1 MLALYIL
8 AEMNRPKPVEWEM
21 TLSKEDKN
29 PYGAYIVYRQ
39 LKDLFP
45 QANIHSYRLPVYNQV
60 NNFDD
65 VNTAYFLIC
74 PQLNI
79 SREDVTELL
88 DYVVSGNYVF
98 MASDNFSK
106 ALMDSLKF
114 RVTRRFELVNRDSVT
129 INFVNPLLRAKD
141 NYSFK
146 QMTIDGY
153 INKLDTANSLVLG
166 TNQLQDANFIKMP
179 YGEGA
184 FFIHAS
190 PLCFSNYFML
200 TDKNADYVSKALSY
214 LPQDVNKI
222 FWDEYYKLGP
232 DGSQNPLRFFLNN
245 PFLKWA
251 FRIGVA
257 AMVLYVLFSMKRRQ
271 RIIPVITPLGN
282 STLDFVQ
289 TVGNVY
295 FNQRDNKNIAQKKI
309 SYFLTDLRSDF
320 FLSTHQ
326 LNEEFVEALS
336 KKSGL
341 DKQDVDELINL
352 IRAINESGEVSDET
366 LLHLNQLI
374 DNFYSRV

>member
-1 MLALYIL
+1 MLALYIV
-8 AEMNRPKPVEWEM
+8 AEINRPKPVEWDV

-39 LKDLFP
+39 LKDVFP
-45 QANIHSYRLPVYNQV
+45 RAKIQSFRLPVYNQV

-79 SREDVTELL
+79 SRDDVDELL

-106 ALMDSLKF
+106 VLMDSLKF
-114 RVTRRFELVNRDSVT
+114 RTMRRFDLVNRDSVNV
-129 INFVNPLLRAKD
+129 NFVNPLLRAKD
-141 NYSFK
+141 NYRFK

-153 INKLDTANSLVLG
+153 INKLDTVNSLVLG
-166 TNQLQDANFIKMP
+166 INHLQDANFIKMP

-190 PLCFSNYFML
+190 PLCFSNYYVL
-200 TDKNADYVSKALSY
+200 TGSNADYVAKALSY
-214 LPQDVNKI
+214 LPQDIDQI

-245 PFLKWA
+245 PYLRWA
-251 FRIGVA
+251 LRIGLV

-295 FNQRDNKNIAQKKI
+295 FNQRNNKNVAQKKI
-309 SYFLTDLRSDF
+309 SYFLTDIRSDF

-341 DKQDVDELINL
+341 EKPNINELVNL
-352 IRAINESGEVSDET
+352 IGAINESNEVSDET
-366 LLHLNQLI
+366 LLQLNQLI